1 MNSINLGNVCDII
14 RGKHLKLDNIIDGP
28 YKVISGKPEPLDKTH
43 NEYNIDNNEIVI
55 CNNGPNTGYLNRFN
69 EQVFVTDFCNI
80 IKPKNINKDFLW
92 YYLKLNQ
99 SDILTNY
106 YNVTEIITI
115 FKNLNK
121 DKLLNEFMIPDLP
134 LDHQE
139 EIVKFLDEQFEKY
152 NINALKRD
160 LPIFNLLK
168 AKQYDM
174 AATLLQNVYHHM
186 ATELL
191 HTIYHH
197 IPNGIIEKNI

>member
-1 MNSINLGNVCDII
+1 M
-14 RGKHLKLDNIIDGP
+14 
-28 YKVISGKPEPLDKTH
+28 
-43 NEYNIDNNEIVI
+43 
-55 CNNGPNTGYLNRFN
+55 
-69 EQVFVTDFCNI
+69 
-80 IKPKNINKDFLW
+80 
-92 YYLKLNQ
+92 KLNQ